1 MDLLHLNKMTM
12 EEKTIVSKLEHVFR
26 KVFNNESLNITRAM
40 SSNDVDGW
48 NSLNHMIL
56 VSEVEK
62 EFSIKLKLKDLNK
75 MHNVGDMID
84 IIISKL

>member
-1 MDLLHLNKMTM
+1 MD
-12 EEKTIVSKLEHVFR
+12 EKSIMPELEKIFR
-26 KVFNNESLNITRAM
+26 RVFNNESLIISRGM
-40 SSNDVDGW
+40 SANDVDGW

-62 EFSIKLKLKDLNK
+62 AFSIRLKLKDLNK

-84 IIISKL
+84 IILSKL

>member
-1 MDLLHLNKMTM
+1 MHLIHLNIMTM
-12 EEKTIVSKLEHVFR
+12 EEKLIMPKLEQVFR
-26 KVFNNESLNITRAM
+26 EVFNNESLTITRAM
-40 SSNDVDGW
+40 SSKDVDGW

-62 EFSIKLKLKDLNK
+62 AFSIKLKLKDLNK
-75 MHNVGDMID
+75 MHNVGDMLD

>member
-1 MDLLHLNKMTM
+1 M
-12 EEKTIVSKLEHVFR
+12 EEKSIMPELEQVFR
-26 KVFNNESLNITRAM
+26 KVFNNESLIISRGM

-56 VSEVEK
+56 VSEVERA
-62 EFSIKLKLKDLNK
+62 FSIKLKLKDLNK

-84 IIISKL
+84 IILSKL

>member
-1 MDLLHLNKMTM
+1 M
-12 EEKTIVSKLEHVFR
+12 EEKVVLEKLEKIFREVFSDDTLVIKR
-26 KVFNNESLNITRAM
+26 EM
-40 SSNDVDGW
+40 SANDVEGW

-62 EFSIKLKLKDLNK
+62 SFSIKFKLKDLNK

>member
-1 MDLLHLNKMTM
+1 MD
-12 EEKTIVSKLEHVFR
+12 EKSIMPELEQVFR
-26 KVFNNESLNITRAM
+26 KVFNNESLIISRGM

-62 EFSIKLKLKDLNK
+62 AFSIKLKLKDLNK

-84 IIISKL
+84 TILSKL

>member
-1 MDLLHLNKMTM
+1 MD
-12 EEKTIVSKLEHVFR
+12 EKSIMPELEQVFR
-26 KVFNNESLNITRAM
+26 KVFNDESLVISRDM
-40 SSNDVDGW
+40 SANDVDGW

-62 EFSIKLKLKDLNK
+62 AFSIKLKLKDLNK

-84 IIISKL
+84 IILSKL

>member
-1 MDLLHLNKMTM
+1 M
-12 EEKTIVSKLEHVFR
+12 EEKLIVNKLEHVFR
-26 KVFNNESLNITRAM
+26 KVFSNESLVISRGM
-40 SSNDVDGW
+40 SANNVDGW

-75 MHNVGDMID
+75 MNNVGDMID
-84 IIISKL
+84 IIVSKL

>member
-1 MDLLHLNKMTM
+1 M
-12 EEKTIVSKLEHVFR
+12 EEKVVLEKLEKIFREVFSDDKLVIKR
-26 KVFNNESLNITRAM
+26 EM
-40 SSNDVDGW
+40 SANDVEGW

-62 EFSIKLKLKDLNK
+62 SFSIKFKLKDLNK
-75 MHNVGDMID
+75 MHNVGNMID

>member
-1 MDLLHLNKMTM
+1 
-12 EEKTIVSKLEHVFR
+12 
-26 KVFNNESLNITRAM
+26 M

-62 EFSIKLKLKDLNK
+62 AFSIKLKLKDLNK

-84 IIISKL
+84 IILSKL

>member
-1 MDLLHLNKMTM
+1 MD
-12 EEKTIVSKLEHVFR
+12 EKSIMPELEQVFR
-26 KVFNNESLNITRAM
+26 KVFNNESLIISRGM

-62 EFSIKLKLKDLNK
+62 AFSIKLKLKDLNK

-84 IIISKL
+84 IILSKL

>member
-1 MDLLHLNKMTM
+1 MIKM
-12 EEKTIVSKLEHVFR
+12 EEKIIIANLEKIFREVFS
-26 KVFNNESLNITRAM
+26 NEFLVITRGMYA
-40 SSNDVDGW
+40 NNVEGW

-62 EFSIKLKLKDLNK
+62 TFSIKLKLKDLNK

-84 IIISKL
+84 IIVSKL

>member
-1 MDLLHLNKMTM
+1 MD
-12 EEKTIVSKLEHVFR
+12 EKSIMPELEQVFR
-26 KVFNNESLNITRAM
+26 KVFNNESLIISRDM
-40 SSNDVDGW
+40 SANDVDGW

-62 EFSIKLKLKDLNK
+62 AFSIRLKLKDLNK

-84 IIISKL
+84 IILSKL

>member
-1 MDLLHLNKMTM
+1 M
-12 EEKTIVSKLEHVFR
+12 EEKSIMPELEQVFR
-26 KVFNNESLNITRAM
+26 KVFNNESLIISRGM

-62 EFSIKLKLKDLNK
+62 AFSIKLKLKDLNK

-84 IIISKL
+84 IILSKL

>member
-1 MDLLHLNKMTM
+1 
-12 EEKTIVSKLEHVFR
+12 
-26 KVFNNESLNITRAM
+26 VFNNESLIISRGM

-56 VSEVEK
+56 VSEVERA
-62 EFSIKLKLKDLNK
+62 FSIKLKLKDLNK

-84 IIISKL
+84 IILSKL

>member
-1 MDLLHLNKMTM
+1 MD
-12 EEKTIVSKLEHVFR
+12 EKSIMPELEQVFR
-26 KVFNNESLNITRAM
+26 KVFNNESLIISRSM
-40 SSNDVDGW
+40 SANDVDGW

-62 EFSIKLKLKDLNK
+62 AFSIRLKLKDLNK

-84 IIISKL
+84 IILSKL